1 MLNQNSNK
9 PTKYIFVSGG
19 VISGLGKGI
28 IMSSL
33 SLLLKQ
39 AGYTVSPMKADMYL
53 NIDAGT
59 MNPLEHGASYFV
71 SYYCAA
77 SRTENEQT

>member
-1 MLNQNSNK
+1 
-9 PTKYIFVSGG
+9 
-19 VISGLGKGI
+19 
-28 IMSSL
+28 MSSL